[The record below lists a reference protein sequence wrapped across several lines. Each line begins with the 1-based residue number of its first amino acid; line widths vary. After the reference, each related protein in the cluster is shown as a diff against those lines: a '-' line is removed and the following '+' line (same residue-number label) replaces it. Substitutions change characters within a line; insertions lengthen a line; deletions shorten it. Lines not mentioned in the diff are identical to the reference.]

1 MIVEYLVRGVKAGV
15 VAGLL
20 FGLLLAL
27 VANPVL
33 GYADGLGHESE
44 PHDHEEPTATQHD
57 SLVSL
62 SNGISVVSGVL
73 WGVLLGAV
81 GFGVAFYFLEPI
93 VPGSGPVK
101 SYVFA
106 TAGFLTTSAAPW
118 LAVPPAP
125 PGTVHPLGVQ
135 TRLLLYGGMM
145 LAGAVAVVTSM
156 LLYGRLQANSDLA
169 TPIAVAGGLVPVVAL
184 PVVASALPADQ
195 TTVTVP
201 ATLADGAVGLTIFG
215 QVLLWVT
222 LAVAHARLSGEDAR
236 DHATGDVGHAGHGTG
251 GD

>member
-15 VAGLL
+15 VAGLI

-33 GYADGLGHESE
+33 GYAEGIGHESGT
-44 PHDHEEPTATQHD
+44 HDHEQSTGIQHD
-57 SLVSL
+57 SLVSIF
-62 SNGISVVSGVL
+62 NGISVVSGVL
-73 WGVLLGAV
+73 WGILLGAV
-81 GFGVAFYFLEPI
+81 GFGVAFFFLEPI

-125 PGTVHPLGVQ
+125 PGTTHSLGVQ
-135 TRLLLYGGMM
+135 LRLLVYGGMM
-145 LAGAVAVVTSM
+145 IAGAVAVVASM
-156 LLYGRLQANSDLA
+156 LLYGRLQARPDFP
-169 TPIAVAGGLVPVVAL
+169 TPFAVVGGLVPVAAL
-184 PVVASALPADQ
+184 PVVAAVLPTDR

-201 ATLADGAVGLTIFG
+201 ATLADGVVGLTIFG
-215 QVLLWVT
+215 QVLLWLT
-222 LAVAHARLSGEDAR
+222 LAVGHARLTGERAR
-236 DHATGDVGHAGHGTG
+236 DHATGGVGQVSHGAG